1 MTPQPP
7 TMSSA
12 DNATQTDHTGGSTLR
27 QSPLELAFSA
37 LLRGAGGQRV
47 TFYAV
52 SEVLQEYAVP
62 KGEIPLLLR
71 RLLGSGVPLV
81 AGLAEL
87 AGPAENAESAC
98 SDTPAPVSPRKSGG
112 PEHLRADIGIG
123 DLHGDE
129 TLDTSGIRLA
139 HLGLGDYSSGSGR
152 PERQPWD
159 IQFSVQLVEDA
170 EECSTTLD
178 IARLHHSQISKTTL
192 LTANEEIELAQTIEA
207 GLYAEEKL
215 CAEFPSDRADLQ
227 YIAQEGRK
235 AFRRMITANLRLV
248 SSIAW
253 RYYHQGLDELDILQ
267 EGTLGL
273 IRAVQKFNYRTGNKL
288 STYAS
293 WWIKQAITR
302 ALADQTRTIRLPVH
316 VVEVVNKVRKAESDL
331 CQSEE
336 RPAAEEVAKRASVA
350 PEKVREIRELPHTL
364 SLTTVVESLDEA
376 QLTNLSE
383 RYLPTT
389 EPDLFGLHPDD
400 IKPAMRSLPDRER
413 YVLERRHGFVGD
425 PDTLETIGA
434 ELGVTRERVRQ
445 LEKKAKDKLELHLRN
460 LVTIK

>member
-1 MTPQPP
+1 
-7 TMSSA
+7 
-12 DNATQTDHTGGSTLR
+12 
-27 QSPLELAFSA
+27 
-37 LLRGAGGQRV
+37 
-47 TFYAV
+47 
-52 SEVLQEYAVP
+52 
-62 KGEIPLLLR
+62 
-71 RLLGSGVPLV
+71 
-81 AGLAEL
+81 
-87 AGPAENAESAC
+87 
-98 SDTPAPVSPRKSGG
+98 
-112 PEHLRADIGIG
+112 
-123 DLHGDE
+123 
-129 TLDTSGIRLA
+129 
-139 HLGLGDYSSGSGR
+139 
-152 PERQPWD
+152 
-159 IQFSVQLVEDA
+159 
-170 EECSTTLD
+170 
-178 IARLHHSQISKTTL
+178 
-192 LTANEEIELAQTIEA
+192 
-207 GLYAEEKL
+207 
-215 CAEFPSDRADLQ
+215 
-227 YIAQEGRK
+227 
-235 AFRRMITANLRLV
+235 MITANLRLV